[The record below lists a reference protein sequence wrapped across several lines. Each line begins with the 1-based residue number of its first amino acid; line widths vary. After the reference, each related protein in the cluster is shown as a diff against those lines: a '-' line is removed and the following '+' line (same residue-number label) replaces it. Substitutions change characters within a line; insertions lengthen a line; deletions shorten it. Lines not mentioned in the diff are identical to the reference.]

1 MKVVIV
7 GGRLQGVEACYLAL
21 ALGWK
26 VILVDSDATVP
37 AGSLGS
43 SFFQIDVMRNPL
55 AFHEVI
61 RGTDLIVPA
70 LENVPAL
77 KSIAVQARD
86 ARVPLTHHP
95 RSYLISRSKKRS
107 NSLMGRLGVPL
118 PAPWPECGFPVIAK
132 PSTASGSH
140 GVAKLSTRREMRDF
154 FGGAQSPPP
163 GWVVQ
168 EFLDG
173 PSYSLEVFGCNGRY
187 AVAQITELEM
197 DRRFDCQRVLA
208 PANIPSP
215 LAAQMEELSLK
226 IARGLG
232 LQGIMDVEVIAHQ
245 GILKVLEIDARLPSQ
260 TPSAVLHSTGVNF
273 LKALKEIYTH
283 EKIPRLSGAA
293 RGVVYE
299 HLRVSRG
306 RVAFQGEHVMSM
318 AGPLRRIEGFFGA
331 DVALTDFQ
339 EENLPW
345 VATLIVTG
353 KDRVKAWEKRCQV
366 VNRIKAF
373 ANQAA
378 PAALGR
384 AKVRMV

>member
-26 VILVDSDATVP
+26 VVLVDIDATAP
-37 AGSLGS
+37 ARGLGIP
-43 SFFQIDVMRNPL
+43 FVQIDARRNLP
-55 AFHEVI
+55 AFQEVI
-61 RGTDLIVPA
+61 RGANLILPA

-77 KSIAVQARD
+77 KVIAVQARA
-86 ARVPLTHHP
+86 ARIPLAHDP
-95 RSYLISRSKKRS
+95 RSYFISRSKKRS
-107 NSLMGRLGVPL
+107 NSLLGRLGVPL
-118 PAPWPECGFPVIAK
+118 PAPWPQCGFPVIAK
-132 PSTASGSH
+132 PSTASGSQ

-154 FGGAQSPPP
+154 FSGAQSPPP

-173 PSYSLEVFGCNGRY
+173 PSYSLEVFGCHGRY

-208 PANIPSP
+208 PADIPSA
-215 LAAQMEELSLK
+215 LAGQMEELSLK
-226 IARGLG
+226 IAQELG

-260 TPSAVLHSTGVNF
+260 TPSAVLHSTGVNM
-273 LKALKEIYTH
+273 LEALKDIYTRK
-283 EKIPRLSGAA
+283 EIPRLTGAA

-299 HLRVSRG
+299 HLRISGG
-306 RVAFQGEHVMSM
+306 RVAFQGEHVMST

-331 DVALTDFQ
+331 DIALTDFQ

-353 KDRVKAWEKRCQV
+353 EDCVEAWKKRCQV
-366 VNRIKAF
+366 VDRIKSF
-373 ANQAA
+373 ANQAGPPA
-378 PAALGR
+378 PGR
-384 AKVRMV
+384 AKVRMA